1 MGEDH
6 MTRTRP
12 FTMLAAIIFGLMAL
26 LHLYRLVIHPFPVI
40 VGHHP
45 IGQTISIGAVVITA
59 ILSVM
64 LFRESRA
71 P

>member
-1 MGEDH
+1 

-12 FTMLAAIIFGLMAL
+12 FTLLAAIIFGLMAL
-26 LHLYRLVIHPFPVI
+26 VHLYRLLIHPFPVMI
-40 VGHHP
+40 GNHP
-45 IGQTISIGAVVITA
+45 IGQTISIVAIAITA
-59 ILSVM
+59 LLSVM

>member
-1 MGEDH
+1 

-12 FTMLAAIIFGLMAL
+12 FTLLAAIIFGLIAL
-26 LHLYRLVIHPFPVI
+26 VHLYRLLIHPFPVML
-40 VGHHP
+40 GHHS
-45 IGQTISIGAVVITA
+45 IGQTVSIIAVVITGFLA
-59 ILSVM
+59 FM